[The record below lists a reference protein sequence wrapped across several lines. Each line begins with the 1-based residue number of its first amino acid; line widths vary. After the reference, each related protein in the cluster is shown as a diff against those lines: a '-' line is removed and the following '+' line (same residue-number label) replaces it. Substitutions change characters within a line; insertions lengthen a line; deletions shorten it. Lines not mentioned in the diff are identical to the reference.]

1 MRHLFI
7 TLTLVATALMIDGC
21 SSLPTQHPPDV
32 VEETLPAPTDRVRQ
46 AVLDVLTAGGYN
58 VEEDSNGNLKT
69 GYREEITGL
78 WDWMLRWRFGVG
90 KSRVEATLTPV
101 QETSTRLTLHVMY
114 ESKDGLF
121 TSWEDSPTALPQ
133 SATNQL
139 RLIKNKLQLL

>member
-1 MRHLFI
+1 MRHVSI
-7 TLTLVATALMIDGC
+7 TLVLVAGALLIGGC
-21 SSLPTQHPPDV
+21 SSVPVQHAPDI
-32 VEETLPAPTDRVRQ
+32 VEEILPVPADRVRQ
-46 AVLDVLTAGGYN
+46 AVVDVLTVGGYD
-58 VEEDSNGNLKT
+58 VEADSNGNLKT
-69 GYREEITGL
+69 GYREEISGP

-90 KSRVEATLTPV
+90 KSRVEATLTPI

-121 TSWEDSPTALPQ
+121 VSWEDSPTALPQ

>member
-1 MRHLFI
+1 LFI

-21 SSLPTQHPPDV
+21 SSLPTQHPPDA